1 MNHNKEKLNVELES
15 VKLKEM
21 FGLTP
26 PVYLSIL
33 YLLILLILLFLIAF
47 LPGILKSGKR
57 VTFTSNV
64 EPVAVYLNDNYIGS
78 NGVTSYVAA
87 GKHKAT
93 FKFFDEIIDEVEF
106 EVKRSIFLTLLF
118 PRKQNVVSTD
128 GISDITTFR
137 NYINRMLKL
146 AIQWSKVES
155 DETYHTMDVFNMVAK
170 TALNL
175 KSIDSQNE
183 TFLFYKDALLF
194 VESNQFLNEMRVSL
208 DLLKEGNYFTEE
220 QNRTL
225 NNLMTK
231 VETSF
236 TTKNKNYPN
245 LSFQAN
251 NLNNLIE
258 GYYYTNYDFSIA
270 TSYISEYMWALFI
283 DKNPKWA
290 KTNIDNLIKEGLV
303 DDSYLG
309 GVYPTTAIVSNRPI
323 KNISYYAAVAF
334 TDYLSKETNKNV
346 FLPTN
351 EMWEIVASSVADKPY
366 VKQATFNPTGSYPY
380 SLLGGYWEF
389 TSSSYIPNQE
399 LLEYELSSNIAL
411 DDVIV
416 KGGSYLNDPNNI
428 KIETIGVLS
437 KSECSESASF
447 RIAWKD

>member
-1 MNHNKEKLNVELES
+1 
-15 VKLKEM
+15 
-21 FGLTP
+21 
-26 PVYLSIL
+26 
-33 YLLILLILLFLIAF
+33 
-47 LPGILKSGKR
+47 
-57 VTFTSNV
+57 
-64 EPVAVYLNDNYIGS
+64 
-78 NGVTSYVAA
+78 
-87 GKHKAT
+87 
-93 FKFFDEIIDEVEF
+93 
-106 EVKRSIFLTLLF
+106 
-118 PRKQNVVSTD
+118 
-128 GISDITTFR
+128 
-137 NYINRMLKL
+137 MLKL

-155 DETYHTMDVFNMVAK
+155 DETYHTMNVFNMVAK
-170 TALNL
+170 TTLNL
-175 KSIDSQNE
+175 KNIDTQNDI
-183 TFLFYKDALLF
+183 FMFYKDALLF
-194 VESNQFLNEMRVSL
+194 VESNQFLNEMSVSL
-208 DLLKEGNYFTEE
+208 DLLNKNNYFTEE

-231 VETSF
+231 VESSF
-236 TTKNKNYPN
+236 SLSTTKSKSYPN
-245 LSFQAN
+245 LSFKAN
-251 NLNNLIE
+251 KLNDLID
-258 GYYYTNYDFSIA
+258 GYTYTNYDFSIA
-270 TSYISEYMWALFI
+270 TTFISEYMWALFI

-389 TSSSYIPNQE
+389 TSTDYIPNEE
-399 LLEYELSSNIAL
+399 LLEYQLSSDVSL

-428 KIETIGVLS
+428 KINTIGVLS